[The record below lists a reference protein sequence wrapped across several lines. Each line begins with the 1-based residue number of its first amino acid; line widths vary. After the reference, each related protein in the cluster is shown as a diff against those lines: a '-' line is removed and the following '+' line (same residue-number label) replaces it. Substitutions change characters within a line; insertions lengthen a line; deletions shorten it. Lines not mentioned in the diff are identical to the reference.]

1 MVPASMVFILGSV
14 TPGTT
19 EFSTVSERYEMEL
32 FNEWILHMIMEILL
46 EEAKASC
53 EMYKTRGS
61 EKPSLAD
68 TMYDALAVTL
78 QASDFDNGT
87 RLGCLFKQLLKCTT
101 SWKRKEEVCAFTV
114 SVIAADY
121 YLSVGKGIRA
131 VPFLNKALGH
141 YAEILGT
148 IPASI
153 EDADRFVGE
162 FRAQN
167 LKGKFKREFQAVKN
181 VFILIGAAQKLRL
194 DLCLE
199 ELPADYCPTSRSFR
213 SFLFI
218 LAMGITGTLMVL
230 TAFNEHRVS
239 RFAGEPI
246 PFLDSL
252 QPSEI
257 PMVVIGLILVVAEFI
272 LLFWQYTPSYNRLVS
287 RFHYWRFSRG

>member
-1 MVPASMVFILGSV
+1 MIEKLLRDANAS
-14 TPGTT
+14 
-19 EFSTVSERYEMEL
+19 R
-32 FNEWILHMIMEILL
+32 
-46 EEAKASC
+46 
-53 EMYKTRGS
+53 EMYKNAGG
-61 EKPSLAD
+61 EKKGLAD
-68 TMYDALAVTL
+68 AMYDALVVTL
-78 QASDFDNGT
+78 QASEYDNDT
-87 RLGCLFKQLLKCTT
+87 RLNCLFKQLLKCTT
-101 SWKRKEEVCAFTV
+101 DWERKEEVMNFTA
-114 SVIAADY
+114 SLIAADY
-121 YLSVGKGIRA
+121 YLSVGKGLRA

-148 IPASI
+148 TIPTSI
-153 EDADRFVGE
+153 EDANRFVGE
-162 FRAQN
+162 YRAQN

-181 VFILIGAAQKLRL
+181 VFILTGAAQKLRL

-218 LAMGITGTLMVL
+218 LAMGIAGTLMVL
-230 TAFNEHRVS
+230 TAFNEHRVA

-246 PFLDSL
+246 PILDSL

>member
-1 MVPASMVFILGSV
+1 MIEKLLRDANAS
-14 TPGTT
+14 
-19 EFSTVSERYEMEL
+19 R
-32 FNEWILHMIMEILL
+32 
-46 EEAKASC
+46 
-53 EMYKTRGS
+53 EMYKNAGG
-61 EKPSLAD
+61 EKKGLAD
-68 TMYDALAVTL
+68 TMYDALVVTL
-78 QASDFDNGT
+78 KASEFDNDT
-87 RLGCLFKQLLKCTT
+87 RLSCLFKQLSKCTT
-101 SWKRKEEVCAFTV
+101 DWERKEKVMNFTANL
-114 SVIAADY
+114 IAADY

-148 IPASI
+148 IPTSI

-162 FRAQN
+162 YRTQN
-167 LKGKFKREFQAVKN
+167 LKGKFKRDFRAVKN
-181 VFILIGAAQKLRL
+181 IFILTGAAQKLGL
-194 DLCLE
+194 DLSLE

-218 LAMGITGTLMVL
+218 LAMGVSGTLMVL

-257 PMVVIGLILVVAEFI
+257 PMVVIGLILVLAEFI

>member
-1 MVPASMVFILGSV
+1 MIEKLLRDANASL
-14 TPGTT
+14 
-19 EFSTVSERYEMEL
+19 
-32 FNEWILHMIMEILL
+32 
-46 EEAKASC
+46 
-53 EMYKTRGS
+53 EMYKNAGG
-61 EKPSLAD
+61 EKKGLAD
-68 TMYDALAVTL
+68 AMYDALVVTL
-78 QASDFDNGT
+78 QASEFDNDT
-87 RLGCLFKQLLKCTT
+87 RLSCLFKQFLKCTT
-101 SWKRKEEVCAFTV
+101 DWERKEKVMNFTA
-114 SVIAADY
+114 SLIAADY
-121 YLSVGKGIRA
+121 YLSVEKGIRA

-162 FRAQN
+162 YRAQN
-167 LKGKFKREFQAVKN
+167 LKGKFKREYRAVKN
-181 VFILIGAAQKLRL
+181 VFILIGAAKKLRL
-194 DLCLE
+194 DFCLDLE

-213 SFLFI
+213 SFLLI
-218 LAMGITGTLMVL
+218 LAMGIAGTLMVL

>member
-1 MVPASMVFILGSV
+1 MIEKLLKDANAS
-14 TPGTT
+14 
-19 EFSTVSERYEMEL
+19 R
-32 FNEWILHMIMEILL
+32 
-46 EEAKASC
+46 
-53 EMYKTRGS
+53 EMYKNAGG
-61 EKPSLAD
+61 EKKGLAD
-68 TMYDALAVTL
+68 AMYDVLVVTL
-78 QASDFDNGT
+78 QASEFDDET
-87 RLGCLFKQLLKCTT
+87 RLNCLFKQLMKCTT
-101 SWKRKEEVCAFTV
+101 DWERKEEVMNFTA

-121 YLSVGKGIRA
+121 YLSVGKGLRA
-131 VPFLNKALGH
+131 IPFLNKALGH

-148 IPASI
+148 VPVSI
-153 EDADRFVGE
+153 EDAERFVGE

-167 LKGKFKREFQAVKN
+167 LKGKFKREFRAVKN
-181 VFILIGAAQKLRL
+181 IFILTGAAQKLGL
-194 DLCLE
+194 DLSLE

-218 LAMGITGTLMVL
+218 LAMGIAGTLMVL
-230 TAFNEHRVS
+230 TAFNEHRVA

-246 PFLDSL
+246 PILDSL

>member
-1 MVPASMVFILGSV
+1 MIEKLLRDANAS
-14 TPGTT
+14 
-19 EFSTVSERYEMEL
+19 R
-32 FNEWILHMIMEILL
+32 
-46 EEAKASC
+46 
-53 EMYKTRGS
+53 EMYKNAGGEKKGLTDAMYDVLVITF
-61 EKPSLAD
+61 KPSE
-68 TMYDALAVTL
+68 YDN
-78 QASDFDNGT
+78 DT
-87 RLGCLFKQLLKCTT
+87 RLSCLFKQLLKCTT
-101 SWKRKEEVCAFTV
+101 DWERKEEVMNFTASLIV
-114 SVIAADY
+114 GDY
-121 YLSVGKGIRA
+121 YMSVGKEQRA

-148 IPASI
+148 IPTSI

-162 FRAQN
+162 YRAQN
-167 LKGKFKREFQAVKN
+167 LKGKFKREFRAVKN

-218 LAMGITGTLMVL
+218 LAMGIAGTLMVL

-272 LLFWQYTPSYNRLVS
+272 LLLWQYTPSYNRLVS

>member
-1 MVPASMVFILGSV
+1 MNFTASL
-14 TPGTT
+14 
-19 EFSTVSERYEMEL
+19 
-32 FNEWILHMIMEILL
+32 
-46 EEAKASC
+46 
-53 EMYKTRGS
+53 
-61 EKPSLAD
+61 
-68 TMYDALAVTL
+68 
-78 QASDFDNGT
+78 
-87 RLGCLFKQLLKCTT
+87 
-101 SWKRKEEVCAFTV
+101 
-114 SVIAADY
+114 IAAEY

-153 EDADRFVGE
+153 EDAERFVRE

-167 LKGKFKREFQAVKN
+167 LKGKFMREFQAVKN
-181 VFILIGAAQKLRL
+181 VFILTGAAQKLRL
-194 DLCLE
+194 DMSLE

-218 LAMGITGTLMVL
+218 LVMGIAGTLMVL

-257 PMVVIGLILVVAEFI
+257 PMVVIGLILVVTEFI